1 MDIRPA
7 LSKESI
13 SYTIVPQF
21 LETPKFSP
29 VHYHICSAV
38 AADQE
43 HNNGVGFMIPLHHL
57 LPNHQTLYNAAKASV
72 THQREEKKHN
82 ITR

>member
-1 MDIRPA
+1 MDIHPE
-7 LSKESI
+7 LSIESI
-13 SYTIVPQF
+13 FYTIVLQF

-29 VHYHICSAV
+29 VHYHFCSAV

-57 LPNHQTLYNAAKASV
+57 LQNHQTLYNAGKASV
-72 THQREEKKHN
+72 THEREEKKHN
-82 ITR
+82 I